1 MPTVSTKVLSI
12 EDRRDTAP
20 LDAYSEAVMRA
31 VDVASPSVIG
41 IDVVSQAGRRGAGSG
56 FVITPD
62 GFALT
67 NSHVV
72 NGATSMSVAML
83 DGRRYDAQLIGDD
96 PATDLAVIRVAG
108 NDLVHVTLGDSSVI
122 RPGQLVVAL
131 GNPYGLQ
138 TTVTAGVVS
147 ALGRSLRSQ
156 SGHLIDN
163 VIQTDAA
170 LNPGNSG
177 GPLVDVRGHVIG
189 VCTAIIAWAQGIC
202 FATAINTAKYISG
215 MLIRD
220 GRVRRGYL
228 GIAGGDLK
236 LPRYLVRSRELSDP
250 RAVIVQSVE
259 RHSPAARAG
268 VQDGD
273 VLLSIADQRIAG
285 IDALHRILTDLPPG
299 ASVPLEILR
308 KNQQLRLWIEPSET
322 RPHVAN

>member
-1 MPTVSTKVLSI
+1 MSTKVLSI
-12 EDRRDTAP
+12 EDQREIAP
-20 LDAYSEAVMRA
+20 IDPYSEAVTHA

-41 IDVVSQAGRRGAGSG
+41 IDVASKTGRRGAGSG
-56 FVITPD
+56 FIITPD

-72 NGATSMSVAML
+72 NGANSISVATL

-108 NDLVHVTLGDSSVI
+108 NDLVHATLGDSSQI

-177 GPLVDVRGHVIG
+177 GPLVDTRGRVIG

-202 FATAINTAKYISG
+202 FATAVNAAKHISA

-236 LPRYLVRSRELSDP
+236 LPRYLVRSRELTDP

-259 RHSPAARAG
+259 RNSPAAKAG
-268 VQDGD
+268 VEEGD
-273 VLLSIADQRIAG
+273 VLISIADQRTSG
-285 IDALHRILTDLPPG
+285 IDALHKILTELPLG
-299 ASVPLEILR
+299 ASVPLDILR
-308 KNQQLRLWIEPSET
+308 KNHQLRLWIEPTEAQ
-322 RPHVAN
+322 PYVAN

>member
-1 MPTVSTKVLSI
+1 MH
-12 EDRRDTAP
+12 
-20 LDAYSEAVMRA
+20 A

-41 IDVVSQAGRRGAGSG
+41 IDVKTAGGRSGSGSG

-72 NGATSMSVAML
+72 HDAKQLGVATI
-83 DGRRYDAQLIGDD
+83 DGHRYEAQLIGDD

-108 NDLVHVTLGDSSVI
+108 NDLAHATLGESSAI

-147 ALGRSLRSQ
+147 ALGRTLRSQ

-177 GPLVDVRGHVIG
+177 GPLVDASGAVIG
-189 VCTAIIAWAQGIC
+189 VNTAIIAWAQGIC
-202 FATAINTAKYISG
+202 FATAIDTAKHVSAL
-215 MLIRD
+215 LIRD

-228 GIAGGDLK
+228 GIAGADLK
-236 LPRYLVRSRELSDP
+236 LPRYLERLLELDDP
-250 RAVIVQSVE
+250 RGVVVHSVE
-259 RHSPAARAG
+259 RASPGSQAG
-268 VQDGD
+268 LQDGD
-273 VLLSIADQRIAG
+273 VVLALAGRRTAG
-285 IDALHRILTDLPPG
+285 IDSLHRILTEI
-299 ASVPLEILR
+299 PLGEPTALDILR
-308 KNQQLRLWIEPSET
+308 KNERLRLQVTPVEALP
-322 RPHVAN
+322 RVAN